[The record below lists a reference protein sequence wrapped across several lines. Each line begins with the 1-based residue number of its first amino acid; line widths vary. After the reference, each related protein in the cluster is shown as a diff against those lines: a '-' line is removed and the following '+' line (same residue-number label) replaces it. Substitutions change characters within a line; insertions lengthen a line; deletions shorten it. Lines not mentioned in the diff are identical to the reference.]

1 MHIFMITIA
10 FLFVIGVLVVCA
22 WALFEMSP
30 FARHT
35 DVYRDAEGKWIGEPP
50 RLD

>member
-1 MHIFMITIA
+1 MTILGTTIA
-10 FLFVIGVLVVCA
+10 FIFVIGTLATVA
-22 WALFEMSP
+22 WCLYAMSP

-35 DVYRDAEGKWIGEPP
+35 DVYRDETGKWIGEPP